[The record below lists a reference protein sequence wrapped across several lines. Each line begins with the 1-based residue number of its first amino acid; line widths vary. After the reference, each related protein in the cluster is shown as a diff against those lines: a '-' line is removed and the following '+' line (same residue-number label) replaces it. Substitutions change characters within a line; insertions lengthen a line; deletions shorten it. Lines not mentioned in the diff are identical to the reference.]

1 MIQGTLR
8 RPSAR
13 ALRLSLA
20 LLVGL
25 TSATSAAESAS
36 IPASKDNTLYEEGGI
51 SNGAGQHFFVGR
63 TGHETRRRGLIAFDI
78 AGSIPAGSTI
88 QGVTLRLHM
97 SRSGTGSPA
106 AMIELHRATADWGE
120 GTSVAA
126 TPEGIGAA
134 ATPGDATWA
143 NSFFPNDFWVTPG
156 GEYLSTAGAAVN
168 VSDPDFYTWGS
179 TESLVSGV
187 QSWLDSP
194 QTNFGWVLI
203 AQNESVRNARRF
215 DTRENATSSF
225 RPVLQV
231 TYALLATDGG
241 FNAGMTDGG
250 RTDAGGTDGGSTD
263 AGAPDSGQPDAG
275 STSGGGASGTGSGC
289 SCLGGSSSLTLAV
302 MLTLSVALGARRCT
316 RTKALSRSPRAPRQ
330 ARDTRKASI
339 SEPVVGGWSHGLAR
353 RPREPTTSGRLH
365 WRSNATGPGR
375 GWRQPAYAFENSLR
389 ALVVHDSQHTPSIG
403 ADIDRLAIDRH
414 GGDLA
419 ARTR

>member
-1 MIQGTLR
+1 MLRLTIQGGLR

-25 TSATSAAESAS
+25 ASATSAAESAS
-36 IPASKDNTLYEEGGI
+36 ISASKDNTLYEEGGI

-88 QGVTLRLHM
+88 QGVTLTLHM
-97 SRSGTGSPA
+97 SRSGAGSPA
-106 AMIELHRATADWGE
+106 AVIELHRATADWGE

-126 TPEGIGAA
+126 PPEGIGAP

-168 VSDPDFYTWGS
+168 VSGPDFYTWGS

-194 QTNFGWVLI
+194 ETNFGWVLI

-231 TYALLATDGG
+231 TYAPLATDAG
-241 FNAGMTDGG
+241 FDAGLTDGG
-250 RTDAGGTDGGSTD
+250 RTDAGGTDGGSTDGGSTD

-275 STSGGGASGTGSGC
+275 STSDGGASGTGSTC

-316 RTKALSRSPRAPRQ
+316 RTEALSRSPRAPRQ
-330 ARDTRKASI
+330 ARDTHKASI
-339 SEPVVGGWSHGLAR
+339 SEPVVEGWS
-353 RPREPTTSGRLH
+353 RLR
-365 WRSNATGPGR
+365 WRSSATGPGR
-375 GWRQPAYAFENSLR
+375 GWKQPAHRCS
-389 ALVVHDSQHTPSIG
+389 D
-403 ADIDRLAIDRH
+403 
-414 GGDLA
+414 
-419 ARTR
+419 